1 MSHERKALLI
11 WLATMTLFV
20 VTVLA
25 ATTLYPMAGGV
36 PRSARDPAAPAPPPM
51 EVGPWRLVE

>member
-20 VTVLA
+20 FTVLA
-25 ATTLYPMAGGV
+25 VTTLYPMTSTVPPSAQGG
-36 PRSARDPAAPAPPPM
+36 PDDTQ
-51 EVGPWRLVE
+51 

>member
-1 MSHERKALLI
+1 MSHDGKAFLI

-36 PRSARDPAAPAPPPM
+36 PRSAGVPGAPAPPPR
-51 EVGPWRLVE
+51 EVGPWHLVQ